1 MPNYCSEEKARRGT
15 PLLLGRAR
23 YSDTP
28 ELGLRFR
35 GCHVQDRF
43 LVGHNVFSVDV
54 DAVPEGTAVF
64 AHQPMLR
71 CPLRA
76 IDVLVEGIGDFDARQ
91 QTSPPLQRLQT
102 SGGDLL

>member
-1 MPNYCSEEKARRGT
+1 MPNCCSEEKARRGT

-54 DAVPEGTAVF
+54 DAHVDTLVRVDHVTGEFATRRLDDPAVRRGFPAISRTAG
-64 AHQPMLR
+64 
-71 CPLRA
+71 
-76 IDVLVEGIGDFDARQ
+76 E
-91 QTSPPLQRLQT
+91 TSP
-102 SGGDLL
+102 G